1 MATILLCVKLLENKN
16 VVLFTDN
23 LDIVQIWT
31 SESNAKSHIMITIWV
46 QMNKNIIYIDHR

>member
-1 MATILLCVKLLENKN
+1 MATILSCVKLLENKN

-31 SESNAKSHIMITIWV
+31 SESNAKSHIMITNWV
-46 QMNKNIIYIDHR
+46 QMNKNIIYIDDR